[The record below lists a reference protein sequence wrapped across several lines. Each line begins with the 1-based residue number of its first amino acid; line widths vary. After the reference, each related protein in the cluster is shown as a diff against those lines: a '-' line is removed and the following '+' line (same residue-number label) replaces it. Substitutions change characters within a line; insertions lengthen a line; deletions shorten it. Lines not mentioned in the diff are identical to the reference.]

1 MLHSART
8 ICRREI
14 CLRIDPV
21 YCIDYPVMI
30 LINFSVNSWSSF
42 LTTADCKTCH
52 SMNFKHICLC
62 ISTNLRIKIYCK
74 QFNIK
79 VREFIDLFNFNLQ
92 AYLVDR
98 QNLLDKNRVVPFR
111 NRSKY
116 VLNGTNLPN
125 LQHTIQNKSHREFQ
139 GH

>member
-1 MLHSART
+1 MIHSART
-8 ICRREI
+8 ICWRKI
-14 CLRIDPV
+14 SIRIDPV

-30 LINFSVNSWSSF
+30 LVNFGVNTWSSF

-52 SMNFKHICLC
+52 SVNFKHICLC
-62 ISTNLRIKIYCK
+62 ISANWRMKNYWDGI
-74 QFNIK
+74 IK
-79 VREFIDLFNFNLQ
+79 VRESINLFNKQ

-98 QNLLDKNRVVPFR
+98 QNLLDKNRVVPLR
-111 NRSKY
+111 NRNKY

-139 GH
+139 GHWFQ